1 MKLVW
6 DHKSFHDASSR
17 IDGASDP
24 DAEPDERATDGH
36 AGRLVQRVPQVLRH
50 VLHGGGVRTHRG
62 VSVGILTSFFWAT
75 VGKAALSLTSNATFI
90 STVRMLLGSN
100 VVLRRASV
108 VTKQLS

>member
-24 DAEPDERATDGH
+24 DAEPDERATDGP

-62 VSVGILTSFFWAT
+62 VSVGIPTGFFWAA
-75 VGKAALSLTSNATFI
+75 VGTAALSLPANTTFI
-90 STVRMLLGSN
+90 STVRTLLGSH
-100 VVLRRASV
+100 ACS
-108 VTKQLS
+108 